1 MPKHTSKTT
10 VTESVAQVEVEQTN
24 VYNVDE
30 EDSEI
35 NNYITPEQFDITKF
49 YLKPVED
56 KLSKGSQY
64 LAFPKYKYGKKTE
77 GALTIVTDTIKLTKG
92 GIPRI
97 DGEYKKTDGDRMFF
111 WFGQDPEQK
120 ASVEFFNVLRQID
133 EFCSEQVSKNSD
145 TKFVSVIKDGKKEAL
160 DKLEYVALVRESS
173 TPENAE
179 KKVEPYERIKVKFN
193 TKYDKDLP
201 EGQVSEITTGLFL
214 YDKEDSENLS
224 TVTDFEKYLRW
235 NCEAKFILQ
244 INKCWA
250 MKAVKNKKRE
260 CGLTIKCLQVY
271 ITKEAPSSGLT
282 SSDRFKKRL
291 FIGGSSASTTQSTS
305 SAKSTVTQNTKPAHK
320 EESDDSDEESS
331 EEEVA
336 VKETKTQ
343 SKKQPTK
350 QAKEESDESRE
361 EEDDSSEEKEETKE
375 VEETSEESD
384 SEDSPPPP
392 PKKGGK
398 QTVTKKKQST
408 EESESSEEK
417 PKPKGKSFKK

>member
-10 VTESVAQVEVEQTN
+10 VAESVAQVEVEQN
-24 VYNVDE
+24 NVDNE
-30 EDSEI
+30 EDTEI
-35 NNYITPEQFDITKF
+35 NNYITPEEFDITKF

-97 DGEYKKTDGDRMFF
+97 DGEYKKSDGDRMFF
-111 WFGQDPEQK
+111 WFGQDNEQK
-120 ASVEFFNVLRQID
+120 ASVDFFNVLRQID
-133 EFCSEQVSKNSD
+133 EYCSEQISKNSD
-145 TKFVSVIKDGKKEAL
+145 TKFVSIMKDGKKEAL

-173 TPENAE
+173 TPENVE

-201 EGQVSEITTGLFL
+201 EGHASEITTGLFL

-235 NCEAKFILQ
+235 NCEAKFIVQ

-271 ITKEAPSSGLT
+271 ITKEAPSSNLN

-291 FIGGSSASTTQSTS
+291 FIGGSNAPSTTTTTS
-305 SAKSTVTQNTKPAHK
+305 ITTQNTKSK
-320 EESDDSDEESS
+320 EESEDSSDESSEEEVIVKETKSQTKKQPTKQTKEDSEESS
-331 EEEVA
+331 EEE
-336 VKETKTQ
+336 
-343 SKKQPTK
+343 
-350 QAKEESDESRE
+350 DD
-361 EEDDSSEEKEETKE
+361 EEDASEDKEETKE
-375 VEETSEESD
+375 NEETSEESE
-384 SEDSPPPP
+384 SEDTPPPP

-398 QTVTKKKQST
+398 QTVSKKKQST
-408 EESESSEEK
+408 EESDSSEEK
-417 PKPKGKSFKK
+417 PKQKSKSSKK